1 MTDLQE
7 EARIGR
13 VAQNVWDSYFDKY
26 IAKQFAIIYTEFKNA
41 ESPEALV
48 EISHRLKAI
57 QYIEQSIKTDIETG
71 YLAQQQLN
79 LEKQ

>member
-1 MTDLQE
+1 VSDLNE
-7 EARIGR
+7 EARLGR
-13 VAQNVWDSYFDKY
+13 VAQNVYDSYFEKY
-26 IAKQFAIIYTEFKNA
+26 LVKQYAIIYENFKNA

-57 QYIEQSIKTDIETG
+57 QYVEQSIKTDIETG

-79 LEKQ
+79 LEKK